1 MNSAEQYNKVK
12 DICLSI
18 YNKYGI
24 DDALKMLGNYR
35 TTLPYKAWIGLKAE
49 LIFYDRY
56 FDEFHLEQAN
66 DHGINADFIGY
77 IDGNIFR
84 IDVTTNIECKKFETY
99 EPIISRSQRK
109 YKIAI
114 MNPENFEFMGFCDLN
129 FPPDMSREGRWFDIA
144 VFMPADYNRH
154 GECRYNYYQKII
166 RIGSSN
172 PEEDFSEQEICT
184 DWYLPDIAT
193 YVEELND
200 AFDDDTDI
208 EFELIDY
215 LSKAAQLLSKSTG
228 KNIVACG
235 CCHKYYIDPRNCEDE
250 FTNIKLLWI
259 HPVVKNYL
267 PEYIEVD
274 VSDY

>member
-1 MNSAEQYNKVK
+1 MKAAELYNKIK

-18 YNKYGI
+18 YNKNGI
-24 DDALKMLGNYR
+24 KEALKMLDNYD
-35 TTLPYKAWIGLKAE
+35 TKLPHQAWIGLKAE

-56 FDEFHLEQAN
+56 FDEFQLEQAN
-66 DHGINADFIGY
+66 DHGIKADFFGY
-77 IDGNIFR
+77 IGGDSFR
-84 IDVTTNIECKKFETY
+84 IDVTTNIEYKKLETY
-99 EPIISRSQRK
+99 EPLMNKTGRK

-114 MNPENFEFMGFCDLN
+114 IDPQTFDFMGFCDLN
-129 FPPDMSREGRWFDIA
+129 FPPDKSREGRWFDVAI
-144 VFMPADYNRH
+144 FMPADYNRH
-154 GECRYNYYQKII
+154 GECLYNYYQKII